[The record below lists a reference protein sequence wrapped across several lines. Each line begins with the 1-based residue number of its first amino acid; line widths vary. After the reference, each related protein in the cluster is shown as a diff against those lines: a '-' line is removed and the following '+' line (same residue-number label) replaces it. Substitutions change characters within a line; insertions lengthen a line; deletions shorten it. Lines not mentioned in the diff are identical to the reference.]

1 MNRGLLIIGL
11 VILGIALFVGGV
23 FFGRSSWNIM
33 GYQPGGMM
41 AANNGDEQA
50 AFSGMMNGSMMNQG
64 MMNGG
69 MMNQGMMPGG
79 MMSGDMMGAWGTDS
93 LYDIDPLSL
102 EEAEAAVTDYL
113 AGLSQSNL
121 AVGEV
126 MVFDNH
132 AYAQIVEQDTHIGA
146 FEVLVD
152 PVTLA
157 VMPEPG
163 PNMMWNTKYSPM
175 SGMGMM
181 GMMMGNSQAQ
191 GGMMPQLAG
200 ADVMPVSAGE
210 ALEVARRYLDTYLP
224 GTTVGEAADPFYG
237 YYTIHIRRD
246 GQVIGMLSVNGYTR
260 QVFVHSW
267 HGEVAENG

>member
-1 MNRGLLIIGL
+1 MNRGLLMIGL
-11 VILGIALFVGGV
+11 VILGVALFVGGV
-23 FFGRSSWNIM
+23 VFGGSRWNMM

-41 AANNGDEQA
+41 ATDNGDDQA
-50 AFSGMMNGSMMNQG
+50 AVSGMMNSGMMGQG
-64 MMNGG
+64 MMHGG
-69 MMNQGMMPGG
+69 MMPNSMMSQGMMG
-79 MMSGDMMGAWGTDS
+79 SWATGA

-102 EEAEAAVTDYL
+102 EEAQAAITDYL
-113 AGLSQSNL
+113 AGRAASNL

-126 MVFDNH
+126 MIFDNH

-157 VMPEPG
+157 VTPEPG

-191 GGMMPQLAG
+191 GGMMPGQAG
-200 ADVMPVSAGE
+200 ADDMPVTAGE
-210 ALEVARRYLDTYLP
+210 ALEAAQRYLDTYLP
-224 GTTVGEAADPFYG
+224 GTTAGEAADPFYG
-237 YYTIHIRRD
+237 YYTAHIRRD
-246 GQVIGMLSVNGYTR
+246 GQVVGMLSVNGYTR
-260 QVFVHSW
+260 QVFVHTW
-267 HGEVAENG
+267 HGDLVDIAEENG